1 LSELIQPGELFIV
14 SAPSGTGKTT
24 LIGHLLQ
31 EGLPRLTG
39 LEFSVSYTTRKP
51 RQGEIDGK
59 DYHFV
64 DHETFLSMIAST
76 AFLEWAEVHGN
87 YYGTA
92 ASEVFPRLERGIDVL
107 LDIDVQGAER
117 VLAKNPEAHGI
128 FIMPPSY
135 EDLERRL
142 HKRGLDDPHVI
153 AGRLAVS
160 QQEMARYDKYQ
171 YVIINDDARRA
182 SDVLASIILEK
193 RHRRERM
200 QARVQEIL
208 SDFEARSSAPSA

>member
-1 LSELIQPGELFIV
+1 LSELIHPGELFIV

-24 LIGHLLQ
+24 LIGSLLKGWVPHL
-31 EGLPRLTG
+31 ER
-39 LEFSVSYTTRKP
+39 LEFSVSYTTRQP
-51 RQGEIDGK
+51 RQGEVDGT

-64 DHETFLSMIAST
+64 DHATFLSMIAADS
-76 AFLEWAEVHGN
+76 FLEWAEVHGN

-117 VLAKNPEAHGI
+117 ILARNPEAHGI

-135 EDLERRL
+135 EDLEERL
-142 HKRGLDDPHVI
+142 HRRGLDDPQVI
-153 AGRLAVS
+153 VRRLAVS